1 MCLPSHIVCSQ
12 TWLNHLI
19 NDHNLCYIA
28 NLKTIA
34 QPFMHVHVFVLYF
47 FIIFMNIQ
55 RIFGHDNFVPW
66 QFEYMCLSCLDM
78 LLVLTPMLGGYYFFG
93 PNIYIYIICQIRIW
107 HFYLFLNSN
116 ILVKYQIFTFKNLSQ
131 ISIFLDIC
139 DLFIT
144 QISINLDIKHL
155 KICLP
160 IMLGASFYF
169 VMIFFQKVTSIF

>member
-78 LLVLTPMLGGYYFFG
+78 LLVLTPMLGGYHFFG
-93 PNIYIYIICQIRIW
+93 PNIYIY
-107 HFYLFLNSN
+107 
-116 ILVKYQIFTFKNLSQ
+116 NLSNKDMT
-131 ISIFLDIC
+131 F
-139 DLFIT
+139 LFILKFEYPS
-144 QISINLDIKHL
+144 QIPNFHI
-155 KICLP
+155 
-160 IMLGASFYF
+160 
-169 VMIFFQKVTSIF
+169 